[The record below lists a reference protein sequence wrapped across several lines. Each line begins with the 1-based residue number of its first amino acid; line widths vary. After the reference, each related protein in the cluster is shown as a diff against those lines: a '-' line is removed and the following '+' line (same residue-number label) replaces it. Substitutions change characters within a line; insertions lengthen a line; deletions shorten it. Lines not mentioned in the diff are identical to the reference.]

1 MRAFSYPRL
10 WLSGWLAGLAGLLW
24 FSLAP
29 LPLMLPL
36 AQGDKLEHV
45 LSYALLAGYGGAL
58 FATRGARI
66 GVVLGLIALGIV
78 LEWLQGQTSYRLAD
92 PLDALANAIGA
103 VLGMALALTALGDT
117 LQRLD
122 GWLADMTNHHHR

>member
-1 MRAFSYPRL
+1 MRAFAYPRL
-10 WLSGWLAGLAGLLW
+10 WLSGWCIGLALLLW
-24 FSLAP
+24 FSLTP
-29 LPLMLPL
+29 LPLMLPV

-45 LSYALLAGYGGAL
+45 LSYALLAGYAGAL
-58 FATRGARI
+58 FASRDARI

-103 VLGMALALTALGDT
+103 VLGMALAFTALGES

-122 GWLADMTNHHHR
+122 SWLANQRKRC